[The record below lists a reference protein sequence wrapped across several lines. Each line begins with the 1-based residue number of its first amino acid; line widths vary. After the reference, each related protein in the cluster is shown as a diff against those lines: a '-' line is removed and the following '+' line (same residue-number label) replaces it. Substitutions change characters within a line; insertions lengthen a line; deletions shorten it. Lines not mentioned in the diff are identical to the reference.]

1 MLSSLFQSPGSK
13 GNEISKLKEEMS
25 KMRVFNENYRKNQGT
40 TAWRL
45 FIFRMR
51 AITSRS
57 RFEAALVHKPR
68 ILSFLVIQAALQH
81 KPQHFNDF

>member
-13 GNEISKLKEEMS
+13 GNEISKLKEEMLV
-25 KMRVFNENYRKNQGT
+25 MNENYRKNQGT

-57 RFEAALVHKPR
+57 RFEAALV
-68 ILSFLVIQAALQH
+68 
-81 KPQHFNDF
+81 N